1 VRLQALARVLRP
13 GQKTF
18 RLEPRLPPSH
28 LLYGYDRQLQFQ
40 KLEKDLR
47 LNLEQTF

>member
-1 VRLQALARVLRP
+1 VLEHVPRLAQ
-13 GQKTF
+13 QKIQ
-18 RLEPRLPPSH
+18 LEQRLPPSH

-40 KLEKDLR
+40 KLEKDLH